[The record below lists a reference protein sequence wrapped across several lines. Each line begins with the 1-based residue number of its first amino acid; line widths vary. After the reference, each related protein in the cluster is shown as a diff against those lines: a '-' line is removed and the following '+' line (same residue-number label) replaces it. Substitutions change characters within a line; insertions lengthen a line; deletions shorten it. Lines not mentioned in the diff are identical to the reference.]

1 LIGTR
6 AATTLLAAG
15 LLVSSFDFAELL
27 LVAGAAFLPTRD
39 FFSIAIC
46 GFSRFL
52 FNCFTQYLVQAER
65 QTSRDPAEI
74 FKPLKTMEKTMT
86 VWLSRYWNFPP
97 GQQMG

>member
-1 LIGTR
+1 
-6 AATTLLAAG
+6 
-15 LLVSSFDFAELL
+15 
-27 LVAGAAFLPTRD
+27 
-39 FFSIAIC
+39 
-46 GFSRFL
+46 
-52 FNCFTQYLVQAER
+52 VQAER